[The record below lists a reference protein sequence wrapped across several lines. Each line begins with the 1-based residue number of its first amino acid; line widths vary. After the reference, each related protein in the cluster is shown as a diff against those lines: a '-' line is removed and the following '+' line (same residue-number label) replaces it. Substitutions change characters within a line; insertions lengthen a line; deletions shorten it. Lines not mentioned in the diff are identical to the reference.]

1 MADVSAKQPPV
12 DDFMLTGDQAIQSG
26 LLEAHQVDT
35 IEKRT
40 HALNDRWNALNVGVI
55 EKEMR

>member
-1 MADVSAKQPPV
+1 MANVSAKQPPA